1 MIFATL
7 VSQIFHMLKHL
18 FVCLLL
24 VVFLSNC
31 SKDPDPVKPV
41 EITSKVLT
49 ENLEFPWEIAWGSD
63 NNIWM
68 TERGG
73 QISRV
78 DPATGDVTPILNI
91 SEVVSQGEG
100 GLLGMALHPDL
111 AATPNLFV
119 SYCYDKGGVYTEKIV
134 KYTIAGSTLVNPV
147 ILLDDI
153 KAANI
158 HNGSRLIISGDKL
171 FISTGDASDQSL
183 PLNTTSVNGKI
194 LRINLDGSIPSD
206 NPDPSSPVWSIG
218 HRNAQGLTFVGDSLV
233 SSEHGPDSDDE
244 INTISRGGNYGWP
257 TIKGPCNTAEEQTF
271 CNANNVINPLI
282 SWTPTIAVSG
292 MEFYNN
298 QFIPQWMNSL
308 LVCTLKGSK
317 LVQLKLSQS
326 SIPAVVSSTDFF
338 TNTYGRL
345 RDICLA
351 PDGKIYICTS
361 NGDNDKI
368 IEISKE

>member
-1 MIFATL
+1 MVKYL
-7 VSQIFHMLKHL
+7 VALSLII
-18 FVCLLL
+18 
-24 VVFLSNC
+24 VVFCTC
-31 SKDPDPVKPV
+31 SKDPAPVKDP
-41 EITSKVLT
+41 EIISKVLT
-49 ENLEFPWEIAWGSD
+49 ESLEFPWDIAWGSD

-78 DPATGDVTPILNI
+78 DPSNGNVTPLLAVND
-91 SEVVSQGEG
+91 VVSNGEG
-100 GLLGMALHPDL
+100 GLLGLALHPDL
-111 AATPNLFV
+111 ANTPNIFV
-119 SYCYDKGGVYTEKIV
+119 SYCYDKAGVYTEKIV

-158 HNGSRLIISGDKL
+158 HNGSRLLISGDKL

-183 PLNTTSVNGKI
+183 PQNFSSVNGKI
-194 LRINLDGSIPSD
+194 LRINLDGSIPAD
-206 NPDPSSPVWSIG
+206 NPNPSSPVWSIG
-218 HRNAQGLTFVGDSLV
+218 HRNAQGLTLVGDSLV
-233 SSEHGPDSDDE
+233 ASEHGPDSDDE

-257 TIKGPCNTAEEQTF
+257 NVKGPCNTSEEQTF
-271 CNANNVINPLI
+271 CNANNVINPLT

-292 MEFYNN
+292 MEYYNN
-298 QFIPQWMNSL
+298 PFFPQWMNSL

-317 LVQLKLSQS
+317 LVQLKLSLGS
-326 SIPAVVSSTDFF
+326 APAVVSSMDYF

-345 RDICLA
+345 RDVCIA
-351 PDGKIYICTS
+351 PNGKVYICTS

-368 IEISKE
+368 IEVSKDEN